1 MGTQRE
7 VREGTNPDELLVD
20 EGFNAILVGIIQKK
34 FGLVSTASTA
44 LGDGGISH
52 LRRVVCFASDDRE
65 FIRRVLFG
73 PKRTNIA

>member
-34 FGLVSTASTA
+34 FGLRYR
-44 LGDGGISH
+44 LGCGRCIRLGHRSRVDHHRYVRRSRRGGY
-52 LRRVVCFASDDRE
+52 LEVD
-65 FIRRVLFG
+65 
-73 PKRTNIA
+73 